1 MKKLVL
7 VLSVVLGFA
16 VMQPVQAQDQKVL
29 AIIDTAVDSNR
40 VPQVIYEA
48 CFTSNSVS
56 VSCPNKTSFMEGKG
70 AASSPVWPASIQ
82 SSTYHGHNVVMSA
95 LAVDPSLKIVFVRIA
110 DITASGNSNNQPNS
124 IVNAIKWVSENA
136 AKHSI
141 DAVSISQ
148 SGISANNIS
157 ACTTNTV
164 VIKAVESLNQQNVPV
179 FAATGNDRS
188 QTLVGFPACVAG
200 VIGVGALAST
210 ESEPIKKLPNTFT
223 LFQAITNRG
232 PGLDVV
238 AQGSIEVIRYNGF
251 LTEVSGTSIA
261 SPIAASVYVKNSN
274 KATFSSFSSGLTKIL
289 GYPYISR

>member
-29 AIIDTAVDSNR
+29 AIIDTAIDSNKI
-40 VPQVIYEA
+40 PQVIHEA

-70 AASSPVWPASIQ
+70 AASSPTWPANIN
-82 SSTYHGHNVVMSA
+82 SSVYHGHNVTMSA
-95 LAVDPSLKIVFVRIA
+95 LSVDSSLKIVFVRIA

-124 IVNAIKWVSENA
+124 IVNAMKWVSENA
-136 AKHSI
+136 SKHSI

-148 SGISANNIS
+148 SGISPNNLA

-164 VIKAVESLNQQNVPV
+164 AIKSVESLNQQNIPV
-179 FAATGNDRS
+179 FAATGNDKS
-188 QTLVGFPACVAG
+188 QTVVGFPSCVAG
-200 VIGVGALAST
+200 VIGVGALASNQ
-210 ESEPIKKLPNTFT
+210 SVPVNKLPNTFT
-223 LFQAITNRG
+223 LLQAVTNRG

-238 AQGSIEVIRYNGF
+238 AQGSVEVVRYNGF
-251 LTEVSGTSIA
+251 TVEVSGTSIA
-261 SPIAASVYVKNSN
+261 SPIAASVFVKNSN
-274 KATFSSFSSGLTKIL
+274 GATFSSFSNGLTKIL